1 MSEARK
7 LEPVRRP
14 LRERVSAEEW
24 QVRVDLAACYRLVA
38 HYGMTDMIYTHITAR
53 VPGPEHHF
61 LINPYGLLFD
71 EINASSLVKIDLDGK
86 VVLQPDH
93 DFPINH
99 AGFVIHSAV
108 HAARANAHCVI
119 HTHTRAGMAVSAQK
133 CGLLPLTQTAMR
145 FYGELAYHDYEGPA
159 LDLGERERLVADL
172 GAHRA
177 MILRN
182 HGLLACGPTVA
193 EAFNTIYWL
202 ERACQAQVDALA
214 GGLEL
219 NLPPAEVAAKTA
231 HLYRPEVRRPWGR
244 LEWPTMLR
252 MLDRRDPTYRE

>member
-1 MSEARK
+1 MARATPMK
-7 LEPVRRP
+7 PARTP
-14 LRERVSAEEW
+14 LRERVSPEEW
-24 QVRVDLAACYRLVA
+24 QTRVDLAACYRLVA

-53 VPGPEHHF
+53 VPGPDHHF

-71 EINASSLVKIDLDGK
+71 EINASILVKIDLEGK
-86 VVLQPDH
+86 TVLQPDH
-93 DFPINH
+93 DYPVNH
-99 AGFVIHSAV
+99 AGCVIHSAI
-108 HAARANAHCVI
+108 HAARADAHCVI

-145 FYGELAYHDYEGPA
+145 FYGQVAYHDYEGPA
-159 LDLGERERLVADL
+159 IDLAERASLVRDLGTR
-172 GAHRA
+172 RA

-182 HGLLACGPTVA
+182 HGLLVCAPTVP

-214 GGLEL
+214 GGQEVT
-219 NLPPAEVAAKTA
+219 LPPADVAEKTA
-231 HLYRPEVRRPWGR
+231 HLYLPEVRRPWGV

-252 MLDRRDPTYRE
+252 LLDRRDPSYRD

>member
-219 NLPPAEVAAKTA
+219 SLPPAEVAAKTA
-231 HLYRPEVRRPWGR
+231 HLYRPEVRRPWGC

>member
-1 MSEARK
+1 MTEATRLK
-7 LEPVRRP
+7 PARRP
-14 LRERVSAEEW
+14 LRERVSPEEW
-24 QVRVDLAACYRLVA
+24 QARVDLAACYRLVA

-71 EINASSLVKIDLDGK
+71 EISASSLVKIDLQGQ

-93 DFPINH
+93 DYPVNH

-108 HAARANAHCVI
+108 HAARADAQCVI
-119 HTHTRAGMAVSAQK
+119 HVHTRAGMAVSAQK
-133 CGLLPLTQTAMR
+133 CGLLPITQTAMR

-159 LDLGERERLVADL
+159 VDLGERERLVAD
-172 GAHRA
+172 
-177 MILRN
+177 N
-182 HGLLACGPTVA
+182 HGLLTCGPTVA

-214 GGLEL
+214 GGQEI
-219 NLPPAEVAAKTA
+219 NLVPPDVAAKTA
-231 HLYRPEVRRPWGR
+231 RLYRPEVRRPWGR

-252 MLDRRDPTYRE
+252 MLDRRDSSYRE

>member
-1 MSEARK
+1 MTKAAMLKPNRK
-7 LEPVRRP
+7 P

-24 QVRVDLAACYRLVA
+24 RARVDLAACYRLVA

-71 EINASSLVKIDLDGK
+71 EINASSLVKIDLEGA
-86 VVLQPDH
+86 VVRQPDH
-93 DFPINH
+93 DYPINY
-99 AGFVIHSAV
+99 AGFVIHGAI
-108 HAARANAHCVI
+108 HAARQDVQCVI

-133 CGLLPLTQTAMR
+133 QGLLPLTQTAMR
-145 FYGELAYHDYEGPA
+145 FYGLLGYHDYVGPA
-159 LDLGERERLVADL
+159 VDLAERKSLVADL
-172 GAHRA
+172 GPHAA

-214 GGLEL
+214 GGQPVT
-219 NLPPAEVAAKTA
+219 LPSAEVAEKTA
-231 HLYRPEVRRPWGR
+231 HLYKPDVRRPWGV
-244 LEWPTMLR
+244 LEWPAMLR
-252 MLDRRDPTYRE
+252 MLDRRDSSYRE

>member
-93 DFPINH
+93 DYPINH

-231 HLYRPEVRRPWGR
+231 HLYRPEVRRPWGC

>member
-1 MSEARK
+1 MTKAAMLKPNRK
-7 LEPVRRP
+7 P

-24 QVRVDLAACYRLVA
+24 RVRVDLAACYRLVA

-61 LINPYGLLFD
+61 LINAYGLLFD
-71 EINASSLVKIDLDGK
+71 EINASSLVKIDLDGA

-93 DFPINH
+93 DYPINY
-99 AGFVIHSAV
+99 AGFVIHGAIHSARKDV
-108 HAARANAHCVI
+108 QCVI

-133 CGLLPLTQTAMR
+133 QGLLPLTQTAMR
-145 FYGELAYHDYEGPA
+145 FYGLLGYHDYVGPA
-159 LDLGERERLVADL
+159 VDLAERKSLVADL
-172 GAHRA
+172 GPHNA

-193 EAFNTIYWL
+193 EALNTIYWL

-214 GGLEL
+214 GGQAVT
-219 NLPPAEVAAKTA
+219 LPPAEVAEKTA
-231 HLYRPEVRRPWGR
+231 HLYKPDVRRPWGV

-252 MLDRRDPTYRE
+252 MLDRRDPSYRE